1 MLYACTYFPV
11 SSPHLSILIS
21 MVVYTIEVT
30 CMIKQFAA
38 SCLDT

>member
-1 MLYACTYFPV
+1 
-11 SSPHLSILIS
+11 